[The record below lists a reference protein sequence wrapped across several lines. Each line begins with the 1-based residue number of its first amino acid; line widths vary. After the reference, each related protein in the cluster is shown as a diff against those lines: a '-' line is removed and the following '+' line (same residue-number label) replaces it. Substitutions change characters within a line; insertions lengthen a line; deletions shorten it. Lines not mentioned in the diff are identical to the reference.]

1 MTAIRL
7 PRHNFYMFQKNPSRQ
22 GKNID
27 VVQRAGTQLIE
38 SDEIRGSKLER
49 QADKMREIV
58 VMLGWLTPL
67 YLVCVLSQSA

>member
-1 MTAIRL
+1 MGVAISL
-7 PRHNFYMFQKNPSRQ
+7 PLLKLFQKNPSRQ

-38 SDEIRGSKLER
+38 SGEIRGSKLER